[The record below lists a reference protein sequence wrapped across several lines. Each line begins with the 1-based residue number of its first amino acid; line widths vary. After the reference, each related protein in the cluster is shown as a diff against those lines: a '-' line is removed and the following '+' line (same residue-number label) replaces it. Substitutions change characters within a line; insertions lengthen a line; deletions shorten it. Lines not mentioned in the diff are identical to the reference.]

1 MPRDTLPSHR
11 LLDHSKAPAMVVVLL
26 SLLSTLATVPPVSAA
41 ITPLA
46 DANPP
51 WRAFHGAAI
60 IETSM
65 VIFGGTTDPTTDPYG
80 ALVPG
85 SNDLWVWST
94 TLRQWS
100 RPQTQFQSPTTNATS
115 TSAPSP
121 QKFLA
126 SFPATSQGRMM
137 AFVSNSTTP
146 SPASSTS
153 EDLLVLDTT
162 FWTWSVPT
170 SPNPAFTPSTRLGAA
185 VGISN
190 NNVYIH
196 GGAPAS
202 NGYASSGVY
211 SDFTKMDDS
220 TFEYSQLAG
229 GPSLMYHSMC
239 KLSGLN
245 TMIIFGGTDG
255 TTSAFNS
262 VYTFDLDMEVW
273 DVQRVVNPGVG
284 GGVPAAKKGH
294 TAVCLNNTMV
304 VYGGGAD
311 QPLDDDVWVMD
322 ASVTP
327 WVWNRMTTNK
337 KEGPGPRTGH
347 SALLNGTNMLVWGG
361 YGAAMGN
368 DVNVYILD
376 TMAWTWTSSKD
387 GALGSAGPNRQ
398 PNSPGEPSD
407 DSNKSNMPM
416 TIGIVC
422 GSLALI
428 AAFVGFLV
436 MRRRG
441 SRKDQKVTKHS
452 QDNASY
458 ISDAEQHLAGDLSLD
473 DKPSYYHHHA
483 GRDSGSSL
491 GGWPNTTAR
500 RSIPPPAQG
509 IPMRPLASLVPPIP
523 TVTLETEEDIANQAS
538 SSRSLELQSAQHQQ
552 PNSQRTSLRDI
563 DQASQRSSARVGSI
577 GSDPYY
583 PAHLAEN
590 DEEDA
595 DRWTFASSLSF
606 DKREKTGQVP
616 PLRYIPSRS
625 SGVSGLNRSMAQST
639 GSLTPSFPANRSVR
653 RDGSAPSILSRKGSA
668 LESASIAM
676 AGTPT
681 ITREGSISPRDTST
695 LFNSV
700 SPLDRVSLMCSGLEI
715 EPEPAVEDEVASTRS
730 SAFLDPRSS
739 IVIPHWRSSGSL
751 HRDSLLEQTIN
762 ERDEIEATTTT
773 PTTQPHR
780 PASVSTS
787 YTSTGA
793 TTLDHPAMITLIQ
806 NLPARYKVSKS
817 PNPIHGRFND
827 ILYAVDTD
835 TQQPIVIKSFG
846 RRETWERECRT
857 LRRLRG
863 PCVVELKHVATLV
876 LSEQD
881 EPNSQAK
888 IRLTVL
894 ERLDETLAEMLQNAK
909 AAKKVALRENAQ
921 EDELEKDLDL
931 EGAGFYRT
939 KPALDEG
946 YIKDIAKGVLR
957 CLTWCHSKKIVYCD
971 LKPTNIMR
979 NRDDT
984 RQQWKLIDLEASRV
998 ADEECTSVGTVRY
1011 CPPEV
1016 VTGVEAPMFGSTQ
1029 PTANVTARYSMD
1041 LWAFGCL
1048 LYELHATRSLIP
1060 ISSTN
1065 EAVLH
1070 FLAHPSP
1077 DTPALANGL
1086 RWANSQE
1093 LDIPHF
1099 EQAVPNSHAR
1109 QLIRILL
1116 HPDPLRRAT
1125 MAQVLNSDFLNKTS
1139 SSS

>member
-1 MPRDTLPSHR
+1 MPRDILPSHR
-11 LLDHSKAPAMVVVLL
+11 LLDHNKAPAVVVLL
-26 SLLSTLATVPPVSAA
+26 FSLFSTLATVPSASAA

-60 IETSM
+60 IDTSM
-65 VIFGGTTDPTTDPYG
+65 IIFGGITDPTTNPYG

-85 SNDLWVWST
+85 SNNLWVWST

-115 TSAPSP
+115 INAPSP

-126 SFPATSQGRMM
+126 SFPTTSQGKMM
-137 AFVSNSTTP
+137 AFVSNSTTQ
-146 SPASSTS
+146 SSASSTS
-153 EDLLVLDTT
+153 EELLVLDTT
-162 FWTWSVPT
+162 FWTWSIPT

-190 NNVYIH
+190 NHVYIH

-202 NGYASSGVY
+202 NGYASSGVF

-220 TFEYSQLAG
+220 TSEYSQLAG
-229 GPSLMYHSMC
+229 GPSLMYHSVC

-245 TMIIFGGTDG
+245 TLVFFGGTDG
-255 TTSAFNS
+255 TTSALNN
-262 VYTFDLDMEVW
+262 VYTFDLDREVW
-273 DVQRVVNPGVG
+273 DVQLVVNPGVG
-284 GGVPAAKKGH
+284 GSVPSARKGH

-311 QPLDDDVWVMD
+311 QPQDDDVWVMD

-327 WVWNRMTTNK
+327 WVWNRMTVDK
-337 KEGPGPRTGH
+337 KVGPGPRTGH
-347 SALLNGTNMLVWGG
+347 SSLLNGTNMLVWGG
-361 YGAAMGN
+361 LGAPMGN
-368 DVNVYILD
+368 DVNIYILD
-376 TMAWTWTSSKD
+376 TVAWKWTSSRE
-387 GALGSAGPNRQ
+387 GAAVSANPYSPNSGPNQ
-398 PNSPGEPSD
+398 PSD
-407 DSNKSNMPM
+407 DPKKNNMPM

-422 GSLALI
+422 GSLAFI

-436 MRRRG
+436 MRRRT
-441 SRKDQKVTKHS
+441 SRKDQAVAKHS

-500 RSIPPPAQG
+500 RSIPPPAHG
-509 IPMRPLASLVPPIP
+509 IPMRPLATPVPTIP
-523 TVTLETEEDIANQAS
+523 TVALETEEDILNQAS
-538 SSRSLELQSAQHQQ
+538 SNRSLELQSAQQQ
-552 PNSQRTSLRDI
+552 PPYSQRTSLRDI
-563 DQASQRSSARVGSI
+563 DQASQRSGARVGSI

-606 DKREKTGQVP
+606 DKREKTGQMP

-625 SGVSGLNRSMAQST
+625 SGASGLNRSMAQST

-668 LESASIAM
+668 LDSASIAM
-676 AGTPT
+676 AGTPNL
-681 ITREGSISPRDTST
+681 TREGSISPRDTTT

-715 EPEPAVEDEVASTRS
+715 EPEPVAEDEAASTRS
-730 SAFLDPRSS
+730 SGFLDPRSS
-739 IVIPHWRSSGSL
+739 IVVPQWRSSASL
-751 HRDSLLEQTIN
+751 HRDSLLEQTISEN
-762 ERDEIEATTTT
+762 DEIETPAAT
-773 PTTQPHR
+773 PSPQPHR

-787 YTSTGA
+787 YTSTEA

-817 PNPIHGRFND
+817 PNPIHGRYND

-881 EPNSQAK
+881 EPNAPAK

-909 AAKKVALRENAQ
+909 MAKKVALRENAQ
-921 EDELEKDLDL
+921 EDVKKDLDL

-939 KPALDEG
+939 GPALDES
-946 YIKDIAKGVLR
+946 YIKDIVKGVLR

-984 RQQWKLIDLEASRV
+984 RQQWKLIDLEASRA

-1011 CPPEV
+1011 CAPEV
-1016 VTGVEAPMFGSTQ
+1016 AIGDPVSGSTQ
-1029 PTANVTARYSMD
+1029 FTANVTARYSMD

-1048 LYELHATRSLIP
+1048 LFELYATRSLIP
-1060 ISSTN
+1060 ISATN

-1077 DTPALANGL
+1077 ETPALANGL
-1086 RWANSQE
+1086 RWTNSQDLE
-1093 LDIPHF
+1093 IPHF

-1109 QLIRILL
+1109 QLIHILL

-1125 MAQVLNSDFLNKTS
+1125 MAQVLSSDFLKTS
-1139 SSS
+1139 S